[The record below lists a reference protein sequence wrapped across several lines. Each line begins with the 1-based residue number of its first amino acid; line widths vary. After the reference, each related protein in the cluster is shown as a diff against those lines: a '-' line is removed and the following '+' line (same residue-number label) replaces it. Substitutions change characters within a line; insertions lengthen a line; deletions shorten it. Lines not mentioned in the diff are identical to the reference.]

1 MLHVPQRRARFERN
15 VDFAAAFN
23 PITVATAAA
32 TTDIVVQ
39 TAMPEAVAAATLLAW
54 TRGY

>member
-23 PITVATAAA
+23 PIAVATAATA
-32 TTDIVVQ
+32 TDVVVQ
-39 TAMPEAVAAATLLAW
+39 TAMPEAATAAALLAR
-54 TRGY
+54 TRG